1 MKAIEFNKIEPTWFK
16 IEENTKK
23 KCVENDVEF
32 YNYLGIF
39 VRFQLFNYIKNKA
52 LIKTIKTLDFSDKI
66 GTRAILNKRYFSSK
80 QIELEKANTDFNKNK
95 KQVFDWLDKTKD
107 AYFFILNPV
116 FEYGAGISYESWVD
130 KRYGYI
136 KVAHT
141 GIQNLDIAM
150 DYANY
155 KLFKHKIERIE

>member
-23 KCVENDVEF
+23 ECLKNDVEF
-32 YNYLGIF
+32 YNYLGSF
-39 VRFQLFNYIKNKA
+39 VRFKLFNYIKNKE
-52 LIKTIKTLDFSDKI
+52 LIETIKTLNFNDRI

-80 QIELEKANTDFNKNK
+80 EIEIELATSDFNNNK
-95 KQVFDWLDKTKD
+95 IELFEWLNKTNN

-116 FEYGAGISYESWVD
+116 YEFGAGISYESWVD
-130 KRYGYI
+130 KRCGYI

-141 GIQNLDIAM
+141 GIQNLDIAI
-150 DYANY
+150 DYFKY
-155 KLFKHKIERIE
+155 KSEPQQ

>member
-23 KCVENDVEF
+23 KCIENSVEY
-32 YNYLGIF
+32 YNYLGSFI
-39 VRFQLFNYIKNKA
+39 RFQLFNYIKNKA
-52 LIKTIKTLDFSDKI
+52 LIEIIKHLDFSDTI
-66 GTRAILNKRYFSSK
+66 GTRAILNKRHFSSK
-80 QIELEKANTDFNKNK
+80 ERELELAKNDFYKNK

-107 AYFFILNPV
+107 PYFFILNPV

-130 KRYGYI
+130 KRFGYI

-141 GIQNLDIAM
+141 GIQNLDIAI
-150 DYANY
+150 DYFKY
-155 KLFKHKIERIE
+155 KSKPTE